1 MSSRYEGMPMVLL
14 EAMSYGLPVVSFAC
28 PCGPKDV
35 ISDGSDGFL
44 CEDGNIKELANAVL
58 ILIRNAEQRK
68 AMGREV
74 RMKSLHYSQT
84 RIMELWK
91 DLFVEITSESV

>member
-1 MSSRYEGMPMVLL
+1 M
-14 EAMSYGLPVVSFAC
+14 VSFAC
-28 PCGPKDV
+28 LCGPKDV

-68 AMGREV
+68 AMGREA
-74 RMKSLHYSQT
+74 RMKSLQFSQNE
-84 RIMELWK
+84 IMRLWEK
-91 DLFVEITSESV
+91 MFVEITI

>member
-1 MSSRYEGMPMVLL
+1 
-14 EAMSYGLPVVSFAC
+14 MSYGLPVVSFAC

-68 AMGREV
+68 AMGREA
-74 RMKSLHYSQT
+74 RMKSLQFSQKE
-84 RIMELWK
+84 IMRLWEK
-91 DLFVEITSESV
+91 MFVEITI